1 MEPHMKLAI
10 TGASGQLGRLVA
22 ENLLA
27 TEPAA
32 SLRLLVR
39 SPEKVADL
47 AARGVE
53 VVAFDYSKP
62 ETLAP
67 ALAGV
72 DRLLLISGSEVG
84 QRVPQ
89 HKAVIEAAKAVGV
102 GLVLYTSVLRAQQ
115 SGMILA
121 GEHKA
126 TEDMLAASGLNY
138 VLLRNG
144 WYIEN
149 YLSAVQAEIAHGVVG
164 ASGDGRISAAARAD
178 YAAAAAEVLRK
189 GAPSGT
195 IYELA
200 GDTSF
205 SKADYAAELSRASGK
220 PVTYT
225 NLPEAAY
232 KDVLVQV
239 GLPEGFAAILADCDT
254 CTAKGDLE
262 DNSKT
267 LSSLTGRPTTP
278 LAVMVAE
285 AVKG

>member
-1 MEPHMKLAI
+1 MKLAI

-62 ETLAP
+62 ESLAP

-89 HKAVIEAAKAVGV
+89 HKAVIDAAKAAGV

-115 SGMILA
+115 SSMILA
-121 GEHKA
+121 SEHKV
-126 TEDMLAASGLNY
+126 TEDLLAASGLNY

-164 ASGDGRISAAARAD
+164 ASGEGRISAAARAD

-205 SKADYAAELSRASGK
+205 SKADYAAELSRVSGK
-220 PVTYT
+220 PVSYT

-278 LAVMVAE
+278 LSVMVAE

>member
-1 MEPHMKLAI
+1 MKLAI
-10 TGASGQLGRLVA
+10 TGASGQLGRLVV

-32 SLRLLVR
+32 TLRLLVR

-47 AARGVE
+47 AARGVK
-53 VVAFDYSKP
+53 VVAFDYAKP
-62 ETLAP
+62 ETLTP
-67 ALAGV
+67 ALSGV

-84 QRVPQ
+84 QRIPQ
-89 HKAVIEAAKAVGV
+89 HKAVIDAAKAAGV

-115 SGMILA
+115 SSMILA

-164 ASGDGRISAAARAD
+164 ASGEGRISAAARAD

-189 GAPSGT
+189 GASSGT
-195 IYELA
+195 VYELA

-225 NLPEAAY
+225 NLTEAAY

-278 LAVMVAE
+278 LSVMVAE

>member
-1 MEPHMKLAI
+1 MKLAI

>member
-10 TGASGQLGRLVA
+10 TGASGQLGRLVV

-84 QRVPQ
+84 QRIPQ
-89 HKAVIEAAKAVGV
+89 HKAVIDAAKAAGV

-164 ASGDGRISAAARAD
+164 ASGEGRISAAARAD

-189 GAPSGT
+189 GASSGT

-220 PVTYT
+220 PVSYT
-225 NLPEAAY
+225 NLPEAAF

-239 GLPEGFAAILADCDT
+239 GLPEGFAAIIADVDT
-254 CTAKGDLE
+254 EVAKGGLE
-262 DNSKT
+262 ENSKT
-267 LSSLTGRPTTP
+267 LSKLTGRPTTP
-278 LAVMVAE
+278 LSVMVAE

>member
-89 HKAVIEAAKAVGV
+89 HKAVIEAAKAAGV

-285 AVKG
+285 AVKS

>member
-1 MEPHMKLAI
+1 MKLAI
-10 TGASGQLGRLVA
+10 TGASGQLGRLVV

-53 VVAFDYSKP
+53 VVAFDYAKP
-62 ETLAP
+62 ENLAP
-67 ALAGV
+67 ALSGV

-84 QRVPQ
+84 HRIPQ
-89 HKAVIEAAKAVGV
+89 HKAVIDAAKAAGV

-115 SGMILA
+115 SSMILA

-164 ASGDGRISAAARAD
+164 ASGEGRISAAARAD

-189 GAPSGT
+189 GASSGT
-195 IYELA
+195 VYELA

-205 SKADYAAELSRASGK
+205 SKADFAAELSRASGK

-225 NLPEAAY
+225 NLTEAAY

-278 LAVMVAE
+278 LSVMVAE

>member
-1 MEPHMKLAI
+1 MKLAI
-10 TGASGQLGRLVA
+10 TGASGQLGRLVV

-32 SLRLLVR
+32 SLRVLVR
-39 SPEKVADL
+39 SPEKVTDL

-67 ALAGV
+67 ALSGV

-84 QRVPQ
+84 QRIPQ
-89 HKAVIEAAKAVGV
+89 HKAVIDAAKTAGV

-115 SGMILA
+115 SSMILA
-121 GEHKA
+121 SEHKA
-126 TEDMLAASGLNY
+126 TEDMLTASGLNY

-149 YLSAVQAEIAHGVVG
+149 YLSAVQAEIDHGVVG
-164 ASGDGRISAAARAD
+164 ASGEGRISAAARAD

-225 NLPEAAY
+225 NLTEAAY

-278 LAVMVAE
+278 LSVMVAE

>member
-1 MEPHMKLAI
+1 MKLAI
-10 TGASGQLGRLVA
+10 TGASGQLGRLVV

-27 TEPAA
+27 TEPAV
-32 SLRLLVR
+32 SLRVLVR

-67 ALAGV
+67 ALSGV

-84 QRVPQ
+84 QRIPQ
-89 HKAVIEAAKAVGV
+89 HKAVIDAAKTAGV

-115 SGMILA
+115 SSMILA

-126 TEDMLAASGLNY
+126 TEDMLTASGLNY

-149 YLSAVQAEIAHGVVG
+149 YLSAVQAEIDHGVVG
-164 ASGDGRISAAARAD
+164 ASGEGRISAAARAD

-220 PVTYT
+220 PVAYT
-225 NLPEAAY
+225 NLTEAAY

-278 LAVMVAE
+278 LSVMVAE
-285 AVKG
+285 AAKG